1 MKNILA
7 IFSILVYAG
16 MVDSVVGDYAS
27 VELSN
32 SQGDITQIEIPIL
45 LFPCDI
51 KEGDFFYTFEV
62 YGVREIRCG
71 EPPPE

>member
-1 MKNILA
+1 MRNATLFLSVLI
-7 IFSILVYAG
+7 YTG

-71 EPPPE
+71 EPPNE

>member
-1 MKNILA
+1 MKFNTLLL
-7 IFSILVYAG
+7 SILIYAG

-32 SQGDITQIEIPIL
+32 SHGEIKQVEIPLL

-51 KEGDFFYTFEV
+51 KEGDFFYTFELD
-62 YGVREIRCG
+62 GVREIRCG